1 MTEALIAQQGEPGP
15 LGGPLFFPLM
25 IGLMV
30 LFWVVVVLPQSRRQ
44 RKAQEAMLAGL
55 KRGNKVLTS
64 SGIVGIVVGAKDGD
78 DEIVIRSED
87 SKFRIKRSTVLQILG
102 SDESEAAKV

>member
-1 MTEALIAQQGEPGP
+1 MFDALFAQQPEPGLMGGPTFPFLLIAM
-15 LGGPLFFPLM
+15 FA
-25 IGLMV
+25 